1 MLLGSDAI
9 RFHVA
14 EGKER
19 KGLRM
24 YPALF
29 LDRDGVLLENNP
41 TYIRSWSEARIY
53 PQALTALARIRESA
67 YKVVIVTNQAVVAK
81 GLIPV
86 DVAEDINHHLVEE
99 IEKSGGRVDGVFMCP
114 HAVEDACTCR
124 KPLPGL
130 LLEAARELSLD
141 LGRSIMVGDAL
152 TDLMA
157 GRAAGIAKV
166 VMVRSGRGAEQSQ
179 LPEALSLQ
187 PFPIYDT
194 LTEALADLI

>member
-1 MLLGSDAI
+1 
-9 RFHVA
+9 
-14 EGKER
+14 
-19 KGLRM
+19 M

-41 TYIRSWSEARIY
+41 TYIRNWSEARIY
-53 PQALTALARIRESA
+53 HRALTALARIRESA
-67 YKVVIVTNQAVVAK
+67 YKIVIVTNQAGVAK

-86 DVAEDINHHLVEE
+86 EVAEDINRHLVEE

-141 LGRSIMVGDAL
+141 LDRSIMVGDAL
-152 TDLMA
+152 TDMMA
-157 GRAAGIAKV
+157 GRAAGVRKV
-166 VMVRSGRGAEQSQ
+166 VMVRSGRGVEQSQ
-179 LPEALSLQ
+179 LPEAFGLQ
-187 PFPIYDT
+187 PFPIYDN
-194 LTEALADLI
+194 LAEALAELI

>member
-1 MLLGSDAI
+1 
-9 RFHVA
+9 
-14 EGKER
+14 
-19 KGLRM
+19 M

-29 LDRDGVLLENNP
+29 LDRDGILLENNP
-41 TYIRSWSEARIY
+41 TYIRSWSEAKIY
-53 PQALTALARIRESA
+53 PRALTALARIRESP
-67 YKVVIVTNQAVVAK
+67 YKVVIVTNQAGVAK

-86 DVAEDINHHLVEE
+86 DDAEDINRQLVHE

-114 HAVEDACTCR
+114 HAVDDACTCR

-152 TDLMA
+152 SDLMA
-157 GRAAGIAKV
+157 GRAAGIKQV

-179 LPEALSLQ
+179 LPEALNLQ
-187 PFPIYDT
+187 PFPLYDT
-194 LTEALADLI
+194 LAEALADLI